1 MILRAFLSEQALETV
16 ANYWSERWGTG
27 AQKSRPGRPPPI
39 RSVGKPGFARLARA
53 RKRHYTFARLVFAAL
68 SGRTGKVNKPFQG
81 IDSLVKFR

>member
-1 MILRAFLSEQALETV
+1 
-16 ANYWSERWGTG
+16 
-27 AQKSRPGRPPPI
+27 
-39 RSVGKPGFARLARA
+39 VGKPGFARLARA

>member
-1 MILRAFLSEQALETV
+1 VGAL
-16 ANYWSERWGTG
+16 ARKNPP
-27 AQKSRPGRPPPI
+27 PGRPPPI
-39 RSVGKPGFARLARA
+39 RSVGKLGFARLARA

>member
-1 MILRAFLSEQALETV
+1 MGHWRAKIPA
-16 ANYWSERWGTG
+16 
-27 AQKSRPGRPPPI
+27 RPAPPI